1 MIIYLQVLKPSD
13 DDIYRLTDHRIR
25 ALDGVKCHLG
35 LRYSYAPRSKLLST
49 YIENIDGIF
58 LEGLQLRKNNK
69 LQFDENRLVVRSNT
83 LSTRFG
89 RARVI
94 LPICFSTPTSI
105 SNFKDIWF
113 NMDPS
118 VQFSGKYGEI
128 LLEFSQV
135 YAILSMMSQMSLSR
149 ILGAP
154 AFLLLNSVRQYK
166 SKICLF
172 SRYAKGSHFLSESN
186 SLYPN

>member
-1 MIIYLQVLKPSD
+1 MTIHFQVLKPSD
-13 DDIYRLTDHRIR
+13 EDIYRLTDHRIR
-25 ALDGVKCHLG
+25 ALDGVKCHFG
-35 LRYSYAPRSKLLST
+35 LRYSYAPRWKLLSN

-69 LQFDENRLVVRSNT
+69 LQFDENRIIVRSNA

-128 LLEFSQV
+128 LFEFSQV

-166 SKICLF
+166 SQICLF
-172 SRYAKGSHFLSESN
+172 SSYAKGSHF
-186 SLYPN
+186 

>member
-1 MIIYLQVLKPSD
+1 MIIHFQALKPSD
-13 DDIYRLTDHRIR
+13 ADIYRLTDHRIR

-35 LRYSYAPRSKLLST
+35 LRYSYAPRWKLLSM
-49 YIENIDGIF
+49 YIENIEGIF

-69 LQFDENRLVVRSNT
+69 LQIDENRLIVRLNT

-94 LPICFSTPTSI
+94 LPICFSTPTCI
-105 SNFKDIWF
+105 SNFKDIWL

-166 SKICLF
+166 SVICLF
-172 SRYAKGSHFLSESN
+172 SRYAKGSHF
-186 SLYPN
+186 